1 MGHYMGVGSTS
12 NISCATREICFN
24 LFDLAQTI
32 LSVLH
37 KELESKVEKLK
48 YKKVGGPA
56 AEDQEQI
63 QTSSWWINYPGSVH
77 MKFYSSDSLIIIK
90 GEGRGA

>member
-24 LFDLAQTI
+24 SFDLAQTI

-48 YKKVGGPA
+48 HKKVGGHA
-56 AEDQEQI
+56 AEDQKQI
-63 QTSSWWINYPGSVH
+63 QTSSWWINHPGSVH
-77 MKFYSSDSLIIIK
+77 MKFYSSDSLTIIK

>member
-48 YKKVGGPA
+48 YKKVGVHA
-56 AEDQEQI
+56 AEHQSQI
-63 QTSSWWINYPGSVH
+63 WPSSW
-77 MKFYSSDSLIIIK
+77 
-90 GEGRGA
+90 